1 MIMKKLLI
9 KPLLSLSLISSMA
22 YPLHASAEETIN
34 FDGETDTYLE
44 TEDIVIKKISD
55 DVSND
60 NLIVTPYGAGEWDLV
75 GYENVGQTSKVYP
88 SSGGN
93 YKVIIEQPSYGPYLY
108 SLREKDTYLYQTVES
123 FKFSGKGTYETVFKN
138 IGNYV
143 DGDNKKAEFYIYK
156 STMISTKNFI
166 AFYD

>member
-1 MIMKKLLI
+1 MKKSLI
-9 KPLLSLSLISSMA
+9 KTLLSLTVISSMA

-34 FDGETDTYLE
+34 FDGETETYVE
-44 TEDIVIKKISD
+44 TKDVSIKKISD
-55 DVSND
+55 EVSNT
-60 NLIVTPYGAGEWDLV
+60 NSILTPYGAGVWDLI
-75 GYENVGQTSKVYP
+75 GYENVGKTSKVYP

-108 SLREKDTYLYQTVES
+108 SLREKDNDLYQTVD
-123 FKFSGKGTYETVFKN
+123 KFNITGKGTYETVFKD
-138 IGNYV
+138 IGGYV

-156 STMISTKNFI
+156 STMTSTKNFI